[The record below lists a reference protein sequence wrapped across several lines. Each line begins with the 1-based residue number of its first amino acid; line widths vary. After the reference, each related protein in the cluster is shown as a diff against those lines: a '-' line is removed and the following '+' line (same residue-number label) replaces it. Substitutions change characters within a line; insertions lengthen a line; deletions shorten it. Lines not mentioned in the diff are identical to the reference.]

1 MIGMTEDL
9 PVHLAMSLRRMKRAV
24 PFSDKTLKRN
34 GSGDARDD
42 NPFFVYRDHV
52 QDVG

>member
-1 MIGMTEDL
+1 MAL
-9 PVHLAMSLRRMKRAV
+9 PAIALRRIEWTV

-42 NPFFVYRDHV
+42 NLLFVYRDHV